1 MLKLRKKHI
10 KKILKNNEGFVL
22 KEKNIE
28 YEISRGSIKTKT
40 NASNDEFEA
49 YTLEFLT
56 YRKIKKFFKKHLE
69 NIRFVA

>member
-28 YEISRGSIKTKT
+28 YEISRGSMKAKT

-49 YTLEFLT
+49 YTLEFLS
-56 YRKIKKFFKKHLE
+56 YRRIKRFFKKHLD
-69 NIRFVA
+69 NIRFVV